1 LEQLISIAIY
11 SFVMTITPGPNNIM
25 IMASGLNFGIKKSIP
40 HLLGIA
46 FGFPLM
52 LVLVG
57 YGLIELINSSRYL
70 YYSIKVFSFTYLAYL
85 AYRMATTGDIK
96 SGSVGSKPLSF
107 FQSFFFQWANPKAWI
122 MIVGGV
128 GIFVS
133 EQNIDSAYL
142 VLAFAF
148 FLMIFICNGAWLF
161 MGSKLQKI
169 IKNKN
174 QVMWFNRIMAAL
186 LLLSVLPAV

>member
-1 LEQLISIAIY
+1 
-11 SFVMTITPGPNNIM
+11 
-25 IMASGLNFGIKKSIP
+25 
-40 HLLGIA
+40 
-46 FGFPLM
+46 
-52 LVLVG
+52 
-57 YGLIELINSSRYL
+57 
-70 YYSIKVFSFTYLAYL
+70 
-85 AYRMATTGDIK
+85 
-96 SGSVGSKPLSF
+96 
-107 FQSFFFQWANPKAWI
+107 

-174 QVMWFNRIMAAL
+174 QVIWFNRVMAAL
-186 LLLSVLPAV
+186 LLLSVLPAI

>member
-1 LEQLISIAIY
+1 MEQLISIAIY

-52 LVLVG
+52 LILVG
-57 YGLIELINSSRYL
+57 YGLIELINTSRYL
-70 YYSIKVFSFTYLAYL
+70 YYSIKVISFTYLAYL

-96 SGSVGSKPLSF
+96 TGSVGSKPLSF

-122 MIVGGV
+122 MIIGGV
-128 GIFVS
+128 GIFIS

-142 VLAFAF
+142 VLALAF

-161 MGSKLQKI
+161 MGSKLKSFI
-169 IKNKN
+169 SNKN
-174 QVMWFNRIMAAL
+174 QIIWFNRSMAFL
-186 LLLSVLPAV
+186 LIFSVIPF

>member
-1 LEQLISIAIY
+1 MEQLISIAIY

-52 LVLVG
+52 LILVG
-57 YGLIELINSSRYL
+57 YGLIELINTSRYL
-70 YYSIKVFSFTYLAYL
+70 YYSIKIISFTYLAYL
-85 AYRMATTGDIK
+85 AYRIATTGDIK

-122 MIVGGV
+122 MIIGGV
-128 GIFVS
+128 GIFIS

-142 VLAFAF
+142 VLALAF

-161 MGSKLQKI
+161 MGSKLKSFI
-169 IKNKN
+169 SNKN
-174 QVMWFNRIMAAL
+174 QIIWFNRSMAFL
-186 LLLSVLPAV
+186 LIFSVIPF

>member
-1 LEQLISIAIY
+1 MEQLISIAIY

-52 LVLVG
+52 LILVG
-57 YGLIELINSSRYL
+57 YGLIELINTSRYL
-70 YYSIKVFSFTYLAYL
+70 YYSIKVISFTYLAYL
-85 AYRMATTGDIK
+85 AYRIATTGDIK

-122 MIVGGV
+122 MIIGGV
-128 GIFVS
+128 GIFIS

-142 VLAFAF
+142 VLALAF

-161 MGSKLQKI
+161 MGSKLKSFI
-169 IKNKN
+169 SNKN
-174 QVMWFNRIMAAL
+174 QIIWFNRSMAFL
-186 LLLSVLPAV
+186 LIFSVIPF

>member
-1 LEQLISIAIY
+1 MEQLISIAIY

-52 LVLVG
+52 LILVG
-57 YGLIELINSSRYL
+57 YGLIELINTSRYL
-70 YYSIKVFSFTYLAYL
+70 YYSIKVISFTYLAYL
-85 AYRMATTGDIK
+85 AYRMATTEDIK
-96 SGSVGSKPLSF
+96 SGSVGSKPLNF
-107 FQSFFFQWANPKAWI
+107 FQSLFFQWANPKAWI
-122 MIVGGV
+122 MIIGGV

-142 VLAFAF
+142 VLALAF

-161 MGSKLQKI
+161 MGSKLKSFI
-169 IKNKN
+169 SNKN
-174 QVMWFNRIMAAL
+174 QIIWFNRSMAFL
-186 LLLSVLPAV
+186 LIFSVIPF

>member
-1 LEQLISIAIY
+1 
-11 SFVMTITPGPNNIM
+11 
-25 IMASGLNFGIKKSIP
+25 MASGLNFGIKKSIP

-52 LVLVG
+52 LILVG
-57 YGLIELINSSRYL
+57 YGLIELINTSRYL
-70 YYSIKVFSFTYLAYL
+70 YYSIKVISFTYLGYL

-122 MIVGGV
+122 MIIGGV
-128 GIFVS
+128 GIFIS

-142 VLAFAF
+142 VLALAF

-161 MGSKLQKI
+161 MGSKLKSFI
-169 IKNKN
+169 SNKN
-174 QVMWFNRIMAAL
+174 QIIWFNRSMAFL
-186 LLLSVLPAV
+186 LIFSVIPF